1 MNRWHFAL
9 SLVLSLALPLC
20 AQSVPESEAWPSPD
34 EAPSELDRRLDRRL
48 HESLE
53 RDFEGREEPW
63 EEQNPWGEEGLPEV
77 DLDEV
82 RRRPLE
88 PQRSGGLLGM
98 DFDKETIVRLE
109 AFALPVVGLHVDR
122 EERRSNVKWNVRA
135 KTGDGLYARLSF
147 GDLASIGLSGHVSH
161 HRERKRNTSLDA
173 YALYIDGQVGGALNE
188 GPVEV
193 VLYLGLGI
201 GLAGFDFEDHFDDT
215 VAAAGQIRLQTGL
228 RIFEHVEILANA
240 AWFHWGYPGDSIGD
254 GGYLGL
260 GLALR
265 F

>member
-1 MNRWHFAL
+1 MNHWHPAL
-9 SLVLSLALPLC
+9 GLVLALALPLA
-20 AQSVPESEAWPSPD
+20 AQSAPETEAWPAPE
-34 EAPSELDRRLDRRL
+34 EAPSELDDSLDRRL
-48 HESLE
+48 DESLE
-53 RDFEGREEPW
+53 RDFEGW
-63 EEQNPWGEEGLPEV
+63 EEEDPWAEEELPPV
-77 DLDEV
+77 DLEEV
-82 RRRPLE
+82 RRRPSAPE
-88 PQRSGGLLGM
+88 RPGGLWGM

-109 AFALPVVGLHVDR
+109 AFSLPVVGLHVDR

-135 KTGDGLYARLSF
+135 KTGDGLYARLSV
-147 GDLASIGLSGHVSH
+147 GDLASIGLSGHVSQ
-161 HRERKRNTSLDA
+161 HRERKRDTFLDA

-215 VAAAGQIRLQTGL
+215 VAAAGQVRLQAGL
-228 RIFEHVEILANA
+228 RIFEHVEILGSA

>member
-1 MNRWHFAL
+1 MNHWHYAL
-9 SLVLSLALPLC
+9 ALVVSLALPLC
-20 AQSVPESEAWPSPD
+20 AQSAPDSEAWPTPD
-34 EAPSELDRRLDRRL
+34 EAPSELDDSLDRRL
-48 HESLE
+48 EESLE
-53 RDFEGREEPW
+53 RDFDRPDLPDWEEP
-63 EEQNPWGEEGLPEV
+63 EWGEEELPDV

-82 RRRPLE
+82 RRRPSAPAAE
-88 PQRSGGLLGM
+88 TGVFGM
-98 DFDKETIVRLE
+98 DFDKETVVRLE
-109 AFALPVVGLHVDR
+109 AFALPIVGLHVDR

-135 KTGDGLYARLSF
+135 KTGDGLYARLSV
-147 GDLASIGLSGHVSH
+147 GDLASLGLSGHVSH

-215 VAAAGQIRLQTGL
+215 VAAAGQVRLQAGL